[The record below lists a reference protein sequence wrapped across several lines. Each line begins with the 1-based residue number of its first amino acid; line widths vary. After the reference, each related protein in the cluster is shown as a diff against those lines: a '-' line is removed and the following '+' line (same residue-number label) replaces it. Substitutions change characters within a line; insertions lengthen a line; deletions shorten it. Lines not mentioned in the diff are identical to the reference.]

1 MIFVTVGTH
10 EQPFN
15 RLLIEVDKLVADSVI
30 QERVIMQTGYSSYVP
45 KNCEHYDFL
54 SLQAMEDYIKKA
66 RIIITHGVPASFIAP
81 LQAKK
86 IPIVVPRQE
95 KYKEHI
101 NNHQVD
107 FVKLIDRKMHNIIP
121 VYNINDLKY
130 KILDYDK
137 ISNSDSNIIK
147 SNNDKFVKGFEK
159 IVSDIFD

>member
-45 KNCEHYDFL
+45 KNCEHFDFL

-66 RIIITHGVPASFIAP
+66 RIIITHGGPASFIAP

-95 KYKEHI
+95 
-101 NNHQVD
+101 
-107 FVKLIDRKMHNIIP
+107 
-121 VYNINDLKY
+121 
-130 KILDYDK
+130 
-137 ISNSDSNIIK
+137 
-147 SNNDKFVKGFEK
+147 
-159 IVSDIFD
+159 